1 MSAERVMARPA
12 TRVRLLT
19 LSTLFPSAAQPRHGI
34 FVANR
39 LRRICDSG
47 RASSVVVAAIPRFPG
62 MYRTAAGAPPAERTY
77 GFDVFHPRY
86 AHLPLIGMRMQ
97 PDALAAAILG
107 ELRRRKL
114 DASAFD
120 VVDAHYFYPDGVA
133 AARVADALGL
143 PLVISARGSDINRI
157 GEIEFARRR
166 MLAAAQRASAL
177 IAVSGALARAM
188 TAMGMPA
195 ARLHVL
201 RNGVDVDVFAPVP
214 RQDARARLRI
224 THTGPLVVAI
234 GNLVPEKGFDLLI
247 EAVARMPAARLL
259 IVGQGPLAGK
269 LRAQAESVV
278 PGRAEWRAD
287 MPQADLR
294 FAYSAADVLALPS
307 LREGWPNVVLES
319 IACGTPVVAAEVGG
333 VPEIIGG
340 ARAPAKIVAARDAEV
355 WAQALDA
362 MIARQLPVQ
371 KVREYARQFGW
382 DEIVE
387 RQCALYEDA
396 AGRWPARSQAQH
408 PAKEDAHA

>member
-1 MSAERVMARPA
+1 
-12 TRVRLLT
+12 
-19 LSTLFPSAAQPRHGI
+19 
-34 FVANR
+34 
-39 LRRICDSG
+39 
-47 RASSVVVAAIPRFPG
+47 
-62 MYRTAAGAPPAERTY
+62 
-77 GFDVFHPRY
+77 
-86 AHLPLIGMRMQ
+86 
-97 PDALAAAILG
+97 
-107 ELRRRKL
+107 
-114 DASAFD
+114 
-120 VVDAHYFYPDGVA
+120 
-133 AARVADALGL
+133 VADVLGL

-157 GEIEFARRR
+157 GDIAFARRR
-166 MLAAAQRASAL
+166 MLSAAQRASAL

-214 RQDARARLRI
+214 RHDARARLRI
-224 THTGPLVVAI
+224 THAGPLVVAV
-234 GNLVPEKGFDLLI
+234 GNLVAEKGFDLLI

-259 IVGQGPLAGK
+259 IVGQGPLAGT
-269 LRAQAESVV
+269 LRALAESVA
-278 PGRAEWRAD
+278 PGRVDWRAD

-340 ARAPAKIVAARDAEV
+340 AHAPARIVAAREAEV

-371 KVREYARQFGW
+371 KVREYARKFGW

-387 RQCALYEDA
+387 RQCAIYEDVVR
-396 AGRWPARSQAQH
+396 RWPARSQALQ
-408 PAKEDAHA
+408 PAMEDAHA